1 MRIFE
6 SPEVGAQERVAIA
19 HIDALRKDLRFYVA
33 ERRRW
38 LGPLRKLLAARAIQ
52 GSNSIEGYNVSV
64 EDAVAAVERDAP
76 TDATGEDWL
85 AVTAY
90 QRAMTYV
97 LQLAHDD
104 HFQYSA
110 ALLRSLQF
118 MMTEYDIDASP
129 GLWRPGPIWVQ
140 NDDTGEVVYEGPESD
155 AVPGL
160 VDLLVGELEQNTDER
175 AMVRAAMAHL
185 NLVMI
190 HPFRDGNGRMARCLQ
205 TLVLAREG
213 ILAPELASI
222 EEYLGRNTQAYYR
235 VLRDV
240 GRGGWNPQHD
250 ARPWVRFCLQ
260 AHYVQAASVLRRV
273 RESEWLW
280 GELEESVQ
288 RASLPGRA
296 IEAMF
301 DATLGL
307 RVRNSS
313 YRSASKAAGEQISNE
328 TATRDLRAMVEAG
341 LLTKHGAKRG
351 TYYTAD
357 DELVGLRVQMR
368 RDRQPITTDHLF
380 DPSAD
385 VGNQLRFS
393 SPPGMRARGSPRPP
407 PDRW

>member
-1 MRIFE
+1 MTAE
-6 SPEVGAQERVAIA
+6 EDAALA

-33 ERRRW
+33 EPRRW
-38 LGPLRKLLAARAIQ
+38 LGPLRKMLAARAIQ

-76 TDATGEDWL
+76 TDATGENWS

-110 ALLRSLQF
+110 SLLRSLHF
-118 MMTEYDIDASP
+118 MMTDYDIDASP

-140 NDDTGEVVYEGPESD
+140 NDDTGQVVYEGPESD
-155 AVPGL
+155 TLPRL
-160 VDLLVGELEQNTDER
+160 VDLMVTELEQDMDMDQP

-205 TLVLAREG
+205 TLVLVREG
-213 ILAPELASI
+213 ILVPEFASI
-222 EEYLGRNTQAYYR
+222 EEYLGRNTQAYDR
-235 VLRDV
+235 ILRHV
-240 GRGGWNPQHD
+240 GGGRWNPHHD
-250 ARPWVRFCLQ
+250 ALPWVRFCLE
-260 AHYVQAASVLRRV
+260 AHYVQTASILRRV

-280 GELEESVQ
+280 AELEERVR

-296 IEAMF
+296 IEAMY

-313 YRSASKAAGEQISNE
+313 YRSATKAAGEQISNE
-328 TATRDLRAMVEAG
+328 TATRDLRLLVEAG
-341 LLTKHGAKRG
+341 MLTRHGAKRG

-368 RDRQPITTDHLF
+368 RDREPITTAHLF

-385 VGNQLRFS
+385 VGTPTPF
-393 SPPGMRARGSPRPP
+393 
-407 PDRW
+407 

>member
-1 MRIFE
+1 MRIFGCPDVRVE
-6 SPEVGAQERVAIA
+6 ERVALA

-33 ERRRW
+33 EPRRW
-38 LGPLRKLLAARAIQ
+38 LGPLRKMLAARAIQ
-52 GSNSIEGYNVSV
+52 GSNSIEGYDVSV
-64 EDAVAAVERDAP
+64 EDALAAIDGDAP
-76 TDATGEDWL
+76 TEAAGENWL

-110 ALLRSLQF
+110 ALLRSLHF
-118 MMTEYDIDASP
+118 MMADYDIGASP

-140 NDDTGEVVYEGPESD
+140 NDDTGEVVYEGPEND

-160 VDLLVGELEQNTDER
+160 VDLLVAELEQDADEP
-175 AMVRAAMAHL
+175 AVVRAAMAHL

-213 ILAPELASI
+213 IFAPEFASI
-222 EEYLGRNTQAYYR
+222 EEYLGRNTQAYYQ

-240 GRGGWNPQHD
+240 GRGQWNPHHD
-250 ARPWVRFCLQ
+250 ALPWIRFCLQ
-260 AHYVQAASVLRRV
+260 AHYVQAASILRRV

-280 GELEESVQ
+280 GELEERVRRS
-288 RASLPGRA
+288 SLPGRA
-296 IEAMF
+296 IEAMY
-301 DATLGL
+301 DVTLGL
-307 RVRNSS
+307 RVRNAS
-313 YRSASKAAGEQISNE
+313 YRSATEAAGEQISNE
-328 TATRDLRAMVEAG
+328 TATRDLRVMVEAG

-357 DELVGLRVQMR
+357 DDLIGLRLRMR
-368 RDRQPITTDHLF
+368 RDRKPITTDHLF

-385 VGNQLRFS
+385 VETPIRF
-393 SPPGMRARGSPRPP
+393 
-407 PDRW
+407 

>member
-1 MRIFE
+1 MEIFAC
-6 SPEVGAQERVAIA
+6 PEVGAQERVAIA

-33 ERRRW
+33 EPRRW

-64 EDAVAAVERDAP
+64 EDAVAAVEGDAP
-76 TDATGEDWL
+76 TEATGEDWF

-104 HFQYSA
+104 HFEYSA
-110 ALLRSLQF
+110 ALLRSLHF
-118 MMTEYDIDASP
+118 MMTDYDVDAAP

-140 NDDTGEVVYEGPESD
+140 NDDTGEVVYEAPEND
-155 AVPGL
+155 VVPGL
-160 VDLLVGELEQNTDER
+160 VDLLVGELEQNVDER
-175 AMVRAAMAHL
+175 AIVRAAMAHL

-205 TLVLAREG
+205 TLVLVREG
-213 ILAPELASI
+213 ILVSEFASI

-235 VLRDV
+235 ILRHV
-240 GRGGWNPQHD
+240 GGGRWNPHHD
-250 ARPWVRFCLQ
+250 ALPWVRFCLE

-280 GELEESVQ
+280 AELEERVR

-296 IEAMF
+296 IEAMY

-313 YRSASKAAGEQISNE
+313 YRSATRAAGEQISNE
-328 TATRDLRAMVEAG
+328 TATRDLRLMVEAG
-341 LLTKHGAKRG
+341 MLTRHGAKRG

-368 RDRQPITTDHLF
+368 RDRQPITAGHLF

-385 VGNQLRFS
+385 VGTPPRF
-393 SPPGMRARGSPRPP
+393 
-407 PDRW
+407 